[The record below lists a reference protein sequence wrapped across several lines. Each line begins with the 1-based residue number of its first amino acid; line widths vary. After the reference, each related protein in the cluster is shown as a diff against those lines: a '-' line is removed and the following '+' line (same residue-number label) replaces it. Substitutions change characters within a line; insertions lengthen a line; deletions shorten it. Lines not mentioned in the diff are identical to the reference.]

1 MNASTGTSEFDTA
14 VAQMPAL
21 LEQLRTAPAHR
32 VADHPSVPEAP
43 GIYVFSDGGV
53 PIYVGQSRT
62 LRTRLR
68 QHTGESSRQNQAS
81 FAFNLAK
88 REAAKAGVQTKRRR
102 ARLQEDPGF
111 IPHFDAA
118 RAAVAAMDVQF
129 IELTD
134 PVPRTLFE
142 VYAALALGTTEF
154 NSFET
159 H

>member
-1 MNASTGTSEFDTA
+1 MSGPGVGHFEDA

-21 LEQLRTAPAHR
+21 LDALRSAAKHR
-32 VADHPSVPEAP
+32 VADHPAVPNTP
-43 GIYVFSDGGV
+43 GIYLFSDTDK
-53 PIYVGQSRT
+53 PIYVGQSRK

-68 QHTGESSRQNQAS
+68 QHTGAANRQNQAS

-88 REAAKAGVQTKRRR
+88 REALAGKVDVKRPR
-102 ARLQEDPGF
+102 ADLELDAAF
-111 IPHFDAA
+111 VPHFDKA
-118 RAAVAAMDVQF
+118 RADVAAMDVQF

-134 PVPRTLFE
+134 PIARTLFE
-142 VYAALALGTTEF
+142 VYAALALDTVEF